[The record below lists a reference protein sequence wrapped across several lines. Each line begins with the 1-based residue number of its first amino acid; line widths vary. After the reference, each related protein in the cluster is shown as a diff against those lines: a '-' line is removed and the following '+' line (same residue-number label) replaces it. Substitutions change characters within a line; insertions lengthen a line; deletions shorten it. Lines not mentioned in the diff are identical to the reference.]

1 MWEETRHLKGGKI
14 LRSSSSTD
22 QIDKLKEICGHL
34 LRNYDWSNAEINDE
48 GLPCCPACHEPLIG
62 IWHDDAIFH
71 EFPRLG
77 EVFLADIGKP
87 YLQACAC
94 QRALSAPSYAE
105 TLAMEEKRRHL
116 LKEAGLPII
125 VASTNFDTLDYG
137 LNSNWKDLAPLLR
150 NLVFEWTREARQGI
164 MLVGPSGAGKTMM
177 MAALVS
183 DFVRKHLVPVRYYT
197 ERALLDGMRN
207 RRTQTVDTIKS
218 ADVILVDDLGTT
230 QYRSGDR
237 SLATQGDLWDAISEI
252 DGSGATLI
260 VASSFTPDGLVY
272 DCGIRA
278 DTILKLKRLCPQG
291 FRVLPVAKHVTE
303 VPCSREQ

>member
-105 TLAMEEKRRHL
+105 TLAMEEKPDRV
-116 LKEAGLPII
+116 EFTG
-125 VASTNFDTLDYG
+125 TLEE
-137 LNSNWKDLAPLLR
+137 DLAR
-150 NLVFEWTREARQGI
+150 RDFTINA
-164 MLVGPSGAGKTMM
+164 
-177 MAALVS
+177 MAW
-183 DFVRKHLVPVRYYT
+183 DG
-197 ERALLDGMRN
+197 RALIDPFGGREDNDDG
-207 RRTQTVDTIKS
+207 
-218 ADVILVDDLGTT
+218 
-230 QYRSGDR
+230 
-237 SLATQGDLWDAISEI
+237 
-252 DGSGATLI
+252 
-260 VASSFTPDGLVY
+260 
-272 DCGIRA
+272 RA
-278 DTILKLKRLCPQG
+278 C
-291 FRVLPVAKHVTE
+291 V
-303 VPCSREQ
+303 

>member
-1 MWEETRHLKGGKI
+1 ML
-14 LRSSSSTD
+14 LNSSTD
-22 QIDKLKEICGHL
+22 RATDLKEAYGHL
-34 LRNYDWSNAEINDE
+34 LRDYDWSNAEINAE
-48 GLPCCPACHEPLIG
+48 GLPCCPVCHEPLIG
-62 IWHDDAIFH
+62 IWHDDELFH
-71 EFPRLG
+71 KHPKLG
-77 EVFLADIGKP
+77 EIFLADIGKP

-105 TLAMEEKRRHL
+105 TWAKEEKRRL
-116 LKEAGLPII
+116 LLEEAGLPKI
-125 VASTNFDTLDYG
+125 VASTTFDTLDYG
-137 LNSNWKDLAPLLR
+137 LNSNWEGLAPLLR
-150 NLVFEWTREARQGI
+150 NLVFKWTRDARQGI

-218 ADVILVDDLGTT
+218 ADVILIDDMGAT

-272 DCGIRA
+272 NCGIRT

-291 FRVLPVAKHVTE
+291 FRVLPEAKHVTE
-303 VPCSREQ
+303 APCPMER